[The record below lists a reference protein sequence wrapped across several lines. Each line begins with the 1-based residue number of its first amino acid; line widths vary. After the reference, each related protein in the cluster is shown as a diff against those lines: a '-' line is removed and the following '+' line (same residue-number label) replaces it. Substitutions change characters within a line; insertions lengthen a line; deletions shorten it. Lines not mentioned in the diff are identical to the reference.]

1 MRFAYHRV
9 CDRIMESIIFF
20 SISIEQGLSKPCS
33 SNSNSIFGKFML
45 LFTITKAG
53 ASQKEPPEKM
63 KKGGFYDRKVVAVA
77 SGIFCRYSD

>member
-1 MRFAYHRV
+1 
-9 CDRIMESIIFF
+9 
-20 SISIEQGLSKPCS
+20 
-33 SNSNSIFGKFML
+33 ML

-77 SGIFCRYSD
+77 SGIFGRYSD